1 MVRLQRS
8 GSGVLAPTVGLL
20 LLMGWLL
27 AGCGGPSASP
37 WRASPPAPP
46 PEGPQAAVF
55 CYRTLADVA
64 CYFEQDRHV
73 PGQLVAV
80 YPRPTGDPLSATH
93 WRRRA
98 AGSPEPAEAEPG
110 R

>member
-1 MVRLQRS
+1 MEPVRRVRS
-8 GSGVLAPTVGLL
+8 GTLALLGVLPLV
-20 LLMGWLL
+20 
-27 AGCGGPSASP
+27 AGCLGSSASP
-37 WRASPPAPP
+37 WREPPAPP
-46 PEGPQAAVF
+46 RAEGPIEPVF

-64 CYFEQDRHV
+64 CYFARDAAV

-80 YPRPTGDPLSATH
+80 YPRPTGDPLTATH

-98 AGSPEPAEAEPG
+98 AGPATEPAEPDAA

>member
-1 MVRLQRS
+1 MERARTGRTGWPALLC
-8 GSGVLAPTVGLL
+8 VLPLV
-20 LLMGWLL
+20 
-27 AGCGGPSASP
+27 AGCAVPSASP
-37 WRASPPAPP
+37 WRAPPAAPVA
-46 PEGPQAAVF
+46 EGPIEPVF

-64 CYFEQDRHV
+64 CYFERDAAG
-73 PGQLVAV
+73 PGRLVAV

-98 AGSPEPAEAEPG
+98 AGAATQPAEPAEPAAA